1 MNTLKNYI
9 QYALAVILILYLV
22 LVWMYFKDNT
32 SQLTAS
38 RLLLWFIIIPLFLFG
53 IILLYRWRLRMTS
66 QESENTEQKHD
77 EIPKSIPIKSH
88 QLFVQSSFSVPEG
101 ASWQDIIEERTE
113 DLTTLSEHLHDMDE
127 LPVLIKPVSNLD
139 IEAAYSSILTY
150 QELSSDDWLNE
161 DANDEPSDEYDYSS
175 SSHIDR
181 EGVTVRLWALIYE
194 QLNANAENIHL
205 LATHLSTADF
215 GEEANVALHAHPD
228 WQSHYIGHTAD
239 SVVEKDPTDVALN
252 SAMNALSTL
261 TLTISISR
269 DADATLLSALIKDYL
284 FNCGIP
290 IAKLSIHMTSV
301 DNDLTLTNSSHLNH
315 LNETTLNAA
324 NTENH
329 LPISFISQQLAT
341 LASDVSARVVLFIA
355 ADTHIHDLWVESQS
369 DSYPPPTEAATLVI
383 FYNAMAQDLL
393 NPDSV
398 ALSVVEINPD
408 LPKQTHLDDGDTF
421 DYSDMQARQYYAK
434 NLLKIKHL
442 LLENNLTLPPSPS
455 KSLDIAKGARDQS
468 SSAKA
473 MTDSDWLSKSIIAMS
488 DINPLSQSYDIALF
502 MTFIEEF
509 IEKGAL
515 VNDHHLGH
523 YMPSNEWLKTFLSV
537 SMLVD
542 SVFNDAQELN
552 HHFLITQHKR
562 CCYLWFAEPTPM
574 N

>member
-53 IILLYRWRLRMTS
+53 MILLYRWRLRMTS

-101 ASWQDIIEERTE
+101 ASWQEIIEEGTE
-113 DLTTLSEHLHDMDE
+113 DLTILSDYLHDMDQ
-127 LPVLIKPVSNLD
+127 LPLLIKPVSNLD

-150 QELSSDDWLNE
+150 QELSSDDWLDE
-161 DANDEPSDEYDYSS
+161 DANDETSANSEEHDYSS
-175 SSHIDR
+175 SSDIDR

-239 SVVEKDPTDVALN
+239 SVVEKDPTDMALN

-290 IAKLSIHMTSV
+290 IAKLSIHMTSM
-301 DNDLTLTNSSHLNH
+301 DSDSSLTNNSQLNH
-315 LNETTLNAA
+315 LNDA

-329 LPISFISQQLAT
+329 LPISFMSQQLAT
-341 LASDVSARVVLFIA
+341 LASDVSARVCLFIA
-355 ADTHIHDLWVESQS
+355 ADTHIHDSWVESQS

-383 FYNAMAQDLL
+383 FYNAIAQHLL

-398 ALSVVEINPD
+398 VVSLVEISPD
-408 LPKQTHLDDGDTF
+408 IAKQTRLDDEDTL

-434 NLLKIKHL
+434 NLLKIKQL
-442 LLENNLTLPPSPS
+442 LLENNFTPPPYPS
-455 KSLDIAKGARDQS
+455 KSLDAAKGSRDQS

-473 MTDSDWLSKSIIAMS
+473 ITDTEWLSKSLIAIS

>member
-53 IILLYRWRLRMTS
+53 MILLYRWRLRMTS

-150 QELSSDDWLNE
+150 QELSSDDWLDE
-161 DANDEPSDEYDYSS
+161 DANDETSANSEEHDYSS
-175 SSHIDR
+175 SSDIDR

-239 SVVEKDPTDVALN
+239 SVVEKDPTDMALN

-261 TLTISISR
+261 TLTLSISQ

-290 IAKLSIHMTSV
+290 IAKLSIHLTSM
-301 DNDLTLTNSSHLNH
+301 DSDSSLTNNSQLNH
-315 LNETTLNAA
+315 LNDA

-329 LPISFISQQLAT
+329 LPISFMSQQLAT
-341 LASDVSARVVLFIA
+341 LASDVSARVCLFIA
-355 ADTHIHDLWVESQS
+355 ADTHIHDSWVESQS

-383 FYNAMAQDLL
+383 FYNAIAQHLL

-398 ALSVVEINPD
+398 AVSLVEISPD
-408 LPKQTHLDDGDTF
+408 IAKQTRLDDDDTL

-434 NLLKIKHL
+434 NLLKIKQL
-442 LLENNLTLPPSPS
+442 LLENNFTPPPYPS
-455 KSLDIAKGARDQS
+455 KSLDAEKGSRDQN

-473 MTDSDWLSKSIIAMS
+473 ITDTEWLSKSLIAIS

-502 MTFIEEF
+502 MTFIEDF

>member
-53 IILLYRWRLRMTS
+53 MILLYRWRLRMTS

-150 QELSSDDWLNE
+150 QELSSDDWLDE
-161 DANDEPSDEYDYSS
+161 DANDETSANSEEHDYSS
-175 SSHIDR
+175 SSDIDR

-239 SVVEKDPTDVALN
+239 SVVEKDPTDMALN

-261 TLTISISR
+261 TLTLSISQ

-290 IAKLSIHMTSV
+290 IAKLSIHLTSM
-301 DNDLTLTNSSHLNH
+301 DSDSSLTNNSQLNH
-315 LNETTLNAA
+315 LNDA

-329 LPISFISQQLAT
+329 LPISFMSQQLAT
-341 LASDVSARVVLFIA
+341 LASDVSARVCLFIA
-355 ADTHIHDLWVESQS
+355 ADTHIHDSWVESQS

-383 FYNAMAQDLL
+383 FYNAIAQHLL

-398 ALSVVEINPD
+398 AVSLVEISPD
-408 LPKQTHLDDGDTF
+408 IAKQTRLDDEDTL

-434 NLLKIKHL
+434 NLLKIKQL
-442 LLENNLTLPPSPS
+442 LLENNFTPPPYPS
-455 KSLDIAKGARDQS
+455 KSLDAEKGSRDQN

-473 MTDSDWLSKSIIAMS
+473 ITDTEWLSKSLIAIS

-502 MTFIEEF
+502 MTFIEDF

>member
-9 QYALAVILILYLV
+9 QYALTVILILYLL

-53 IILLYRWRLRMTS
+53 MILLYRWRLRMMS
-66 QESENTEQKHD
+66 QKSDDTVQKND
-77 EIPKSIPIKSH
+77 EIPSSTPIKSH

-101 ASWQDIIEERTE
+101 VSWQEIIEEGTE
-113 DLTTLSEHLHDMDE
+113 DLTILSDHLHDMDQ
-127 LPVLIKPVSNLD
+127 LPVLIKPVGNLD
-139 IEAAYSSILTY
+139 IEAAYSYILTY
-150 QELSSDDWLNE
+150 QEASSDDFLNE
-161 DANDEPSDEYDYSS
+161 DANNETSDEYDYSFS
-175 SSHIDR
+175 SDIDR

-194 QLNANAENIHL
+194 QLNANAEDIHL

-228 WQSHYIGHTAD
+228 WQSHYIGHTDD
-239 SVVEKDPTDVALN
+239 SIPKKNAIDRTI
-252 SAMNALSTL
+252 NALSTL
-261 TLTISISR
+261 TITLSIPL

-284 FNCGIP
+284 FSCGIP
-290 IAKLSIHMTSV
+290 IANLFIHLTSMN
-301 DNDLTLTNSSHLNH
+301 NDLTLTNSSHLNH

-329 LPISFISQQLAT
+329 LPISFISQQLAK

-369 DSYPPPTEAATLVI
+369 DSYPPPTEGATLLI

-455 KSLDIAKGARDQS
+455 KSLDAAKGARDQS

-473 MTDSDWLSKSIIAMS
+473 ITDSDWLSKSIIAIS
-488 DINPLSQSYDIALF
+488 DINPFSQSYDIALF

-537 SMLVD
+537 SVLVD

>member
-53 IILLYRWRLRMTS
+53 MILLYRWRLRMTS

-150 QELSSDDWLNE
+150 QELSSDDWLDE
-161 DANDEPSDEYDYSS
+161 DANDETSANSEEHDYSS
-175 SSHIDR
+175 SSDIDR

-239 SVVEKDPTDVALN
+239 SVVEKDPTDMALN

-290 IAKLSIHMTSV
+290 IAKLSIHMTSM
-301 DNDLTLTNSSHLNH
+301 DSDSSLTNNSQLNH
-315 LNETTLNAA
+315 LNDA

-329 LPISFISQQLAT
+329 LPISFMSQQLAT
-341 LASDVSARVVLFIA
+341 LASDVSARVCLFIA
-355 ADTHIHDLWVESQS
+355 ADTHIHDSWVESQS

-383 FYNAMAQDLL
+383 FYNAIAQHLL

-398 ALSVVEINPD
+398 AVSLVEISPD
-408 LPKQTHLDDGDTF
+408 IAKQTRLDDEDTL

-434 NLLKIKHL
+434 NLLKIKQL
-442 LLENNLTLPPSPS
+442 LLENNFTPPPYPS
-455 KSLDIAKGARDQS
+455 KSLDAEKGSRDQN

-473 MTDSDWLSKSIIAMS
+473 ITDTEWLSKSLIAIS

>member
-53 IILLYRWRLRMTS
+53 MILLYRWRLRMTS

-150 QELSSDDWLNE
+150 QELSSDDWLDE
-161 DANDEPSDEYDYSS
+161 DANDETSANSEEHDYSS
-175 SSHIDR
+175 SSDIDR

-239 SVVEKDPTDVALN
+239 SVVEKDPTDMALN

-261 TLTISISR
+261 TLTLSISR

-290 IAKLSIHMTSV
+290 IAKLSIHLTSM
-301 DNDLTLTNSSHLNH
+301 DSDSSLTNNSQLNH
-315 LNETTLNAA
+315 LNDA

-329 LPISFISQQLAT
+329 LPISFMSQQLAT
-341 LASDVSARVVLFIA
+341 LASDVSARVCLFIA
-355 ADTHIHDLWVESQS
+355 ADTHIHDSWVESQS

-383 FYNAMAQDLL
+383 FYNAIAQHLL

-398 ALSVVEINPD
+398 AVSLVEISPD
-408 LPKQTHLDDGDTF
+408 IAKQTRLDDDDTL

-434 NLLKIKHL
+434 NLLKIKQL
-442 LLENNLTLPPSPS
+442 LLENNFTPPPYPS
-455 KSLDIAKGARDQS
+455 KSLDAAKGSRDQN

-473 MTDSDWLSKSIIAMS
+473 ITDTEWLSKSLIAIS

-502 MTFIEEF
+502 MTFIEDF

>member
-53 IILLYRWRLRMTS
+53 MILLYRWRLRMTS

-150 QELSSDDWLNE
+150 QELSSDDWLDE
-161 DANDEPSDEYDYSS
+161 DANDETSANSEEHDYSS
-175 SSHIDR
+175 SSDIDR

-239 SVVEKDPTDVALN
+239 SVVEKDPTDMALN

-290 IAKLSIHMTSV
+290 IAKLSIHMTSM
-301 DNDLTLTNSSHLNH
+301 DSDSSLTNNSQLNH
-315 LNETTLNAA
+315 LNDA

-329 LPISFISQQLAT
+329 LPISFMSQQLAT
-341 LASDVSARVVLFIA
+341 LASDVSARVCLFIA
-355 ADTHIHDLWVESQS
+355 ADTHIHDSWVESQS

-383 FYNAMAQDLL
+383 FYNAIAQHLL

-398 ALSVVEINPD
+398 AVSLVEISPD
-408 LPKQTHLDDGDTF
+408 IAKQTRLDDDDTL

-434 NLLKIKHL
+434 NLLKIKQL
-442 LLENNLTLPPSPS
+442 LLENNFTPPPYPS
-455 KSLDIAKGARDQS
+455 KSLDAEKGSRDQN

-473 MTDSDWLSKSIIAMS
+473 ITDTEWLSKSLIAIS

>member
-53 IILLYRWRLRMTS
+53 MILLYRWRLRMTS

-150 QELSSDDWLNE
+150 QELSSDDWLDE
-161 DANDEPSDEYDYSS
+161 DANDETSANSEEHDYSS
-175 SSHIDR
+175 SSDIDR

-239 SVVEKDPTDVALN
+239 SVVEKDPTDMALN

-290 IAKLSIHMTSV
+290 IAKLSIHLTSM
-301 DNDLTLTNSSHLNH
+301 DSDSSLTNNSQLNH
-315 LNETTLNAA
+315 LNDA

-329 LPISFISQQLAT
+329 LPISFMSQQLAT
-341 LASDVSARVVLFIA
+341 LASDVSARVCLFIA
-355 ADTHIHDLWVESQS
+355 ADTHIHDSWVESQS

-383 FYNAMAQDLL
+383 FYNAIAQHLL

-398 ALSVVEINPD
+398 AVSLVEISPD
-408 LPKQTHLDDGDTF
+408 IAKQTRLDDDDTL

-434 NLLKIKHL
+434 NLLKIKQL
-442 LLENNLTLPPSPS
+442 LLENNFTPPPYPS
-455 KSLDIAKGARDQS
+455 KSLDAEKGSRDQN

-473 MTDSDWLSKSIIAMS
+473 ITDTEWLSKSLIAIS

-502 MTFIEEF
+502 MTFIEDF

-552 HHFLITQHKR
+552 YHFLITQHKR

>member
-53 IILLYRWRLRMTS
+53 MILLYRWRLRMTS

-150 QELSSDDWLNE
+150 QELSSDDWLDE
-161 DANDEPSDEYDYSS
+161 DANDETSANSEEHDYSS
-175 SSHIDR
+175 SSDIDR

-239 SVVEKDPTDVALN
+239 SVVEKDPTDMALN

-261 TLTISISR
+261 TLTLSISQ

-290 IAKLSIHMTSV
+290 IAKLSIHMTSM
-301 DNDLTLTNSSHLNH
+301 DSDSSLTNNSQLNH
-315 LNETTLNAA
+315 LNDA

-329 LPISFISQQLAT
+329 LPISFMSQQLAT
-341 LASDVSARVVLFIA
+341 LASDVSARVCLFIA
-355 ADTHIHDLWVESQS
+355 ADTHIHDSWVESQS

-383 FYNAMAQDLL
+383 FYNAIAQHLL

-398 ALSVVEINPD
+398 AVSLVEISPD
-408 LPKQTHLDDGDTF
+408 IAKQTRLDDEDTL

-434 NLLKIKHL
+434 NLLKIKQL
-442 LLENNLTLPPSPS
+442 LLENNFTPPPYPS
-455 KSLDIAKGARDQS
+455 KSLDAEKGSRDQN

-473 MTDSDWLSKSIIAMS
+473 ITDTEWLSKSLIAIS

>member
-53 IILLYRWRLRMTS
+53 MILLYRWRLRMTS

-150 QELSSDDWLNE
+150 QELSSDDWLDE
-161 DANDEPSDEYDYSS
+161 DANDETSANSEEHDYSS
-175 SSHIDR
+175 SSDIDR

-239 SVVEKDPTDVALN
+239 SVVEKDPTDMALN

-261 TLTISISR
+261 TLTLSISQ

-290 IAKLSIHMTSV
+290 IAKLSIHLTSM
-301 DNDLTLTNSSHLNH
+301 DSDSSLTNNSQLNH
-315 LNETTLNAA
+315 LNDA

-329 LPISFISQQLAT
+329 LPISFMSQQLAT
-341 LASDVSARVVLFIA
+341 LASDVSARVCLFIA
-355 ADTHIHDLWVESQS
+355 ADTHIHDSWVESQS

-383 FYNAMAQDLL
+383 FYNAIAQHLL

-398 ALSVVEINPD
+398 AVSLVEISPD
-408 LPKQTHLDDGDTF
+408 IAKQTRLDDDDTL

-434 NLLKIKHL
+434 NLLKIKQL
-442 LLENNLTLPPSPS
+442 LLENNFTPPPYPS
-455 KSLDIAKGARDQS
+455 KSLDAAKGSRDQN

-473 MTDSDWLSKSIIAMS
+473 ITDTEWLSKSLIAIS

-502 MTFIEEF
+502 MTFIEDF

>member
-53 IILLYRWRLRMTS
+53 MILLYRWRLRMTS

-77 EIPKSIPIKSH
+77 EIPSPTPIKSH

-150 QELSSDDWLNE
+150 QELSSDDWLDE
-161 DANDEPSDEYDYSS
+161 DANDETSANSEEHDYSS
-175 SSHIDR
+175 SSDIDR

-239 SVVEKDPTDVALN
+239 SVVEKDPTDMALN

-261 TLTISISR
+261 TLTLSISQ

-290 IAKLSIHMTSV
+290 IAKLSIHMTSM
-301 DNDLTLTNSSHLNH
+301 DSDSSLTNNSQLNH
-315 LNETTLNAA
+315 LNDA

-329 LPISFISQQLAT
+329 LPISFMSQQLAT
-341 LASDVSARVVLFIA
+341 LASDVSARVCLFIA
-355 ADTHIHDLWVESQS
+355 ADTHIHDSWVESQS

-383 FYNAMAQDLL
+383 FYNAIAQHLL

-398 ALSVVEINPD
+398 VVSLVEISPD
-408 LPKQTHLDDGDTF
+408 IAKQTRLDDEDTL

-434 NLLKIKHL
+434 NLLKIKQL
-442 LLENNLTLPPSPS
+442 LLENNFTPPPYPS
-455 KSLDIAKGARDQS
+455 KSLDAAKGSRDQS

-473 MTDSDWLSKSIIAMS
+473 ITDTEWLSKSLIAIS

-552 HHFLITQHKR
+552 YHFLITQHKR